1 MNTQKLALLALILSL
16 FSLIGLGFSLWWLK
30 SLNRLRQSFFAGQTG
45 VDLETVI
52 QALKN
57 DLGDLR
63 NKHINLEQTLKQ
75 LQTDFGF
82 AIQKVGVVRFNPFA
96 DAGGNFSFCIA
107 LLNAKNSG
115 IVITSMHGRE
125 QNRTYAKKIL
135 EGKSETRL
143 TEEEQR
149 AIQMA
154 DAGPEI

>member
-16 FSLIGLGFSLWWLK
+16 LDLIGLGFCLWKFK

-45 VDLETVI
+45 ANLETVI

-57 DLGDLR
+57 DLGNLR
-63 NKHINLEQTLKQ
+63 NEHLNLEQALKQ

-135 EGKSETRL
+135 DGRSETRL
-143 TEEEQR
+143 TEEEQQ
-149 AIQMA
+149 AIHMA
-154 DAGPEI
+154 DAGQEI

>member
-16 FSLIGLGFSLWWLK
+16 LDLIGLGFCLWKFK

-45 VDLETVI
+45 ANLETVI

-57 DLGDLR
+57 DLGNLR
-63 NKHINLEQTLKQ
+63 NEHLNLEQALKR

-135 EGKSETRL
+135 DGRSETRL
-143 TEEEQR
+143 TEEEQQ
-149 AIQMA
+149 AIHMA
-154 DAGPEI
+154 DAGQEI